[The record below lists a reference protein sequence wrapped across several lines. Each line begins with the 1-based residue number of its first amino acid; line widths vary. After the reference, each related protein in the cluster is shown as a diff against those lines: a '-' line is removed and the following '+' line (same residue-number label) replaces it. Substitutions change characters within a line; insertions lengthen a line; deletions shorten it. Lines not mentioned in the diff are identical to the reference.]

1 MLEKASF
8 RASCDRKIDE
18 ITIELL
24 DADVTDKDQIRILTE
39 NYGRLQDAKKHGKGR
54 LMKWLT
60 LLSPG
65 DILKW
70 YASEKMFD
78 RILNKEEEGIV
89 VTTRAKDWIP
99 WNRSPR

>member
-1 MLEKASF
+1 MVERISF
-8 RASCDRKIDE
+8 NASCDRKIDE

-24 DADVTDKDQIRILTE
+24 DADVTDKDQIKILTE
-39 NYGRLQDAKKHGKGR
+39 NYGRLQDAKRHGRGKWI
-54 LMKWLT
+54 KWLM

-65 DILKW
+65 DLLKW
-70 YASEKMFD
+70 WASEKMFKK
-78 RILNKEEEGIV
+78 ILDKEDEGIV